1 MRHRKTTMGR
11 SLLCTVI
18 FTLSAGTFSLCAAE
32 VITLDGKKLTGD
44 LLAVEKE
51 RLILRVGQAQVPV
64 PNNTIQAVDWGRA
77 VPAEPKGTKY
87 HEIELTDGSTLR
99 VSRFSIKQ
107 RQVEC
112 EPLEGP
118 EGVPPPRY
126 DLTLDVVF
134 FIMRGAEDPTLRTA
148 WKKMLNARGK
158 RDLYVIREGDTFNFL
173 QGTIHGGTPDGLRL
187 DFERAE
193 GERVSLLQSRATGGL
208 VLAHPPQGNLPP
220 KLCKVMD
227 VFGNQL
233 VAQSVQLTDDGVQVT
248 TVAGVRFHYPK
259 LAALAR
265 LDFSLGNL
273 AYLSDLPF
281 QTQAPDLPAD
291 EKEKGL
297 RLHVQLPVLKDR
309 GLSGDVL
316 KVAGHPPFSK
326 GLLIAPDTV
335 LTFDLGGEYRE
346 FQAVAGLPESLLDG
360 QLAVQLIV
368 EGDGRVLFQQTLRR
382 KDPPQSLSLDIQGVR
397 QLRVIVEGEFPVNGN
412 RLILG
417 NARVVK

>member
-1 MRHRKTTMGR
+1 MPHDKTAWRRFLGTVMLTFWGVAL
-11 SLLCTVI
+11 SL
-18 FTLSAGTFSLCAAE
+18 SAAE
-32 VITLDGKKLTGD
+32 VITLDGKKLAGD

-51 RLILRVGQAQVPV
+51 RITLRVGQAQVQI
-64 PNNTIQAVDWGRA
+64 PNNSLLAVELGRT
-77 VPAEPKGTKY
+77 VPPLPKGVKY

-107 RQVEC
+107 RRVEC
-112 EPLEGP
+112 ELLSGP
-118 EGVPPPRY
+118 EDVPPPRY
-126 DLTLDVVF
+126 DLSLDVVF
-134 FIMRGAEDPTLRTA
+134 FMMKGAEDPAVRQA

-158 RDLYVIREGDTFNFL
+158 RDLYVIREGDTLNFL
-173 QGTIHGGTPDGLRL
+173 QGTIHGGTPDGARL

-208 VLAHPPQGNLPP
+208 VLAHPPRGNLPP
-220 KLCKVMD
+220 KLCKVID

-233 VAQSVQLTDDGVQVT
+233 VAQSMELTEGGVLVT

-273 AYLSDLPF
+273 AYLSDLPL
-281 QTQAPDLPAD
+281 QITAPELPAE
-291 EKEKGL
+291 EKEL
-297 RLHVQLPVLKDR
+297 RLHLHLPVLKDR
-309 GLSGDVL
+309 GLSGEVL
-316 KVAGHPPFSK
+316 KVAGQPPFTK

-335 LTFDLGGEYRE
+335 ITVEPGGEYRE
-346 FQAVAGLPESLLDG
+346 FQAIAGLPESVLDG
-360 QLAVQLIV
+360 QLAVQLTV

-382 KDPPQSLSLDIQGVR
+382 KDPPKPLALDIQGVR
-397 QLRVIVEGEFPVNGN
+397 QLRLIVEGDFAVNGN

-417 NARVVK
+417 NARFVK